1 MVPPTSSNRQL
12 PPHRVP
18 LEARGGGGFPNDTP
32 DPDPNQQKDE
42 EEEPHAQLPR
52 GEELLFG
59 VVGRW
64 GRFFIRFPPTLV
76 WPTVGG
82 FPFFPFCK

>member
-64 GRFFIRFPPTLV
+64 GRFFD
-76 WPTVGG
+76 
-82 FPFFPFCK
+82 PFSSNSGLAHGRGVSLFSIL